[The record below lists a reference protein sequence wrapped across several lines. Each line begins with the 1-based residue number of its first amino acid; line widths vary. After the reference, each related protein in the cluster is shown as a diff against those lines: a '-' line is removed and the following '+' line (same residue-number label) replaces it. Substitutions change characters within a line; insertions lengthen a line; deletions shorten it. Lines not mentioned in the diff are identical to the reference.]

1 MEQKSICYHYEL
13 GTGEYL
19 VTQKLSAYLRASN
32 SKNHTHIIFKNQ
44 EHEEFYYSSLKNC
57 RYQDSYHEALCYCLG
72 ISDDTRRNVNRIYDF
87 KTGYIKTECLHDG
100 WQTSGSLKI
109 VRLSTMFLSPKS
121 EETVQRNADKVQEE
135 NKIESGEE
143 DAQKQTQSG
152 EQGLEES
159 DDLMEKNRQEK
170 AEADEK
176 EREK

>member
-1 MEQKSICYHYEL
+1 MKQN
-13 GTGEYL
+13 T
-19 VTQKLSAYLRASN
+19 ALRASN

-109 VRLSTMFLSPKS
+109 VRLAFNLYTDGVP
-121 EETVQRNADKVQEE
+121 TV
-135 NKIESGEE
+135 EE
-143 DAQKQTQSG
+143 DDSHEEQLDECRQYSVSDLFCCSYAKYFCQAIGLRYPEYVNYRSMEEILYGQSEIAG
-152 EQGLEES
+152 N
-159 DDLMEKNRQEK
+159 KTRY
-170 AEADEK
+170 
-176 EREK
+176 